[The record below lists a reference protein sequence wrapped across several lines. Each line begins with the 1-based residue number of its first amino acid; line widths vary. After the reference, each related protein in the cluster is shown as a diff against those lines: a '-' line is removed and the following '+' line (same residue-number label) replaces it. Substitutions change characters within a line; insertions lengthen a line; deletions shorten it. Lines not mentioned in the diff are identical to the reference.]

1 MMNHLF
7 PFQYPTVCLHRLL
20 YAFASHDTFSI
31 WNRHRQKHV
40 LPDFMKAGFKMI
52 FGMISSHHPPPL
64 SKDFFTVSVMYCQ
77 HIVCSKFPLP
87 YTTNGG
93 PPSRTHSPFAAVSC
107 YVQAGHNRIGVSYDQ
122 KYESS
127 VHKVP
132 SKVH

>member
-87 YTTNGG
+87 DTTNG
-93 PPSRTHSPFAAVSC
+93 PPSRTCTSPLMLYHVMRKLGIMFYMTKSTNQV
-107 YVQAGHNRIGVSYDQ
+107 YT
-122 KYESS
+122 KYHLRSIR
-127 VHKVP
+127 V
-132 SKVH
+132 